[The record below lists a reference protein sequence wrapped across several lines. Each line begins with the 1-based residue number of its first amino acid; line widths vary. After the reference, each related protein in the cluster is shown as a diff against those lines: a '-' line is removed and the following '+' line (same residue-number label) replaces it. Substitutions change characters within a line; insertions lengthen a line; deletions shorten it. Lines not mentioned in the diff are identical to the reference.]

1 MTGAGAVMWRWRSN
15 PLRRTS
21 DTVEAW
27 TRLLLGVFLLL
38 AAPLACVVAVEATYH
53 HEQDRAG
60 RQRSSRTPVRAT
72 LIGSAPAENVYTE
85 RGVVG
90 TKGKAV
96 VRWSV
101 RGHEKTGI
109 AAVTADSLSG
119 TVTTIWVDRSD
130 RVTAAPLDSGAV
142 VARSAGAGVATF
154 AGVVI
159 AVLGVRLV
167 VGRIGFRRRLT
178 EWDRAWADVE
188 PQWASRR
195 AP

>member
-15 PLRRTS
+15 PLRRTP
-21 DTVEAW
+21 DIVEAW

-53 HEQDRAG
+53 HEQDRAEQ
-60 RQRSSRTPVRAT
+60 QRSSWTPVQVT
-72 LIGSAPAENVYTE
+72 LIGSAPRENLYTE

-101 RGHEKTGI
+101 RGHKKTGI
-109 AAVTADSLSG
+109 ATVTADSLRG
-119 TVTTIWVDRSD
+119 TVTTIWVDRHN
-130 RVTAAPLDSGAV
+130 RVTAAPLDPGSV
-142 VARSAGAGVATF
+142 VARSALAGAAMFVGV
-154 AGVVI
+154 I
-159 AVLGVRLV
+159 ISVLGVRLA
-167 VGRIGFRRRLT
+167 VGRIGFRRRLI

-188 PQWASRR
+188 PQWAHR
-195 AP
+195 A

>member
-1 MTGAGAVMWRWRSN
+1 MTGAGAAMWRWRSN

-27 TRLLLGVFLLL
+27 TRLLLGVLLLL
-38 AAPLACVVAVEATYH
+38 AAPLACAVAVQATYH
-53 HEQDRAG
+53 HEQDRAEQ
-60 RQRSSRTPVRAT
+60 QRSSRNPVQAT
-72 LIGSAPAENVYTE
+72 LIGSAPTQDLYTV

-90 TKGKAV
+90 AKGKAV

-119 TVTTIWVDRSD
+119 TVTTIWVDRD
-130 RVTAAPLDSGAV
+130 NRITAAPLDPGAV
-142 VARSAGAGVATF
+142 VARSALAGAAAF
-154 AGVVI
+154 AGVII
-159 AVLGVRLV
+159 AVLGVRLA

-188 PQWASRR
+188 PQWAHR
-195 AP
+195 A